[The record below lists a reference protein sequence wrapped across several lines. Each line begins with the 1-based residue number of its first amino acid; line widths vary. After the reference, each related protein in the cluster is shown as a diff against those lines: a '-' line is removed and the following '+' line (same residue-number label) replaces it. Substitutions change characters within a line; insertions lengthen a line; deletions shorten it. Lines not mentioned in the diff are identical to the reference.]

1 MKELRFRICSV
12 LAVCGIALLV
22 GIPARADSFSF
33 NVQNGSLT
41 VPGPWG
47 TIVLTQ
53 DLTNA
58 ANVDVTLTSGSSL
71 SLFGPNKAT
80 GAIGFADPGLT
91 ITNIT
96 SSGGPGVFI
105 PNTCGNFDGFGA
117 MPSCITDG
125 NLGTGSATS
134 VSFVITSTGALTP
147 GMLEGATNNKGY
159 WVAIQEGPTGGGA
172 CTGWAA
178 VNISTQGTNSST
190 GASSCGGTP
199 SVPSVPEP
207 SSLVLLGVGLL
218 GFVGLA
224 GRKLIT
230 A

>member
-22 GIPARADSFSF
+22 GIPAHADSFVF

-47 TIVLTQ
+47 TINLTQ
-53 DLTNA
+53 VGV
-58 ANVDVTLTSGSSL
+58 NVDVTVTSGPEL
-71 SLFGPNKAT
+71 SLFGPNTAS

-91 ITNIT
+91 ITGI
-96 SSGGPGVFI
+96 SSNGSTFTAG
-105 PNTCGNFDGFGA
+105 TCNHFDGFGI
-117 MPSCITDG
+117 MPTCLTDG
-125 NLGTGSATS
+125 NLGKGSATS
-134 VSFVITSTGALTP
+134 VSFVIDGVTTTA
-147 GMLEGATNNKGY
+147 LEGFKNTNGF

-190 GASSCGGTP
+190 GAGSCGGT
-199 SVPSVPEP
+199 SSVPEP